1 MVQFA
6 IAARA
11 LLLASI
17 NASEFVVDEQGVYSF
32 TNRHVTFGQELFSK
46 IPDLVSIAKS
56 RILQAVGVSSP
67 PPFCVDAGF
76 DTALDPAT
84 VAIMSTHIGMDGVME
99 GGRT

>member
-46 IPDLVSIAKS
+46 V
-56 RILQAVGVSSP
+56 
-67 PPFCVDAGF
+67 CVCCIQCVLF
-76 DTALDPAT
+76 T
-84 VAIMSTHIGMDGVME
+84 ISTHSNKTSLVYKCL
-99 GGRT
+99 